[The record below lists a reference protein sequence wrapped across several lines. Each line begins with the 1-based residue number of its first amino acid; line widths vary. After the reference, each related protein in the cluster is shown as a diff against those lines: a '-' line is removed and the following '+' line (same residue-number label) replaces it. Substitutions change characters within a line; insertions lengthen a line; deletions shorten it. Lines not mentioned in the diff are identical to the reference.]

1 MSDQY
6 PPTQEQ
12 PAVPPAEPPKK
23 QRRWVLPT
31 LVGVGAFILGIGAGA
46 AGGETDPASDAGAEP
61 APTVTVPGVVPQD
74 QLDELEARAAELDA
88 READIAA
95 REAALDEQDAA
106 VEAGTIPGDGVFLVG
121 SDIRAG
127 EYRTSA
133 EAGPCYWARLSGTS
147 GDFDDIITNGTPT
160 GPTVVTIE
168 DSDYAFET
176 TGCTE
181 WVLVQ

>member
-1 MSDQY
+1 MSEQY

-12 PAVPPAEPPKK
+12 TAVPPTEPPRK
-23 QRRWVLPT
+23 RRWLLPT

-46 AGGETDPASDAGAEP
+46 AGGETDPTSDTGAEP

-74 QLDELEARAAELDA
+74 QLDALDARSAELDA

-95 REAALDEQDAA
+95 REAALAEQEAA
-106 VEAGTIPGDGVFLVG
+106 VEAGTVLGDGVFLVG
-121 SDIRAG
+121 SDIQPG
-127 EYRTSA
+127 EYRTSP
-133 EAGPCYWARLSGTS
+133 ESGLCYWARLSGTS
-147 GDFDDIITNGTPT
+147 GDFDEIIANGNPT

-176 TGCTE
+176 TDCTE
-181 WVLVQ
+181 WILVQ